1 MGLRMQAVIVNC
13 HDPERL
19 AEFWAAALGW
29 RITIRGEPEWGVEPP
44 EGSREDSVVPDL
56 LFLQVPDEKQGF
68 NRLHIDLRPEGP
80 DGDQTAEV
88 ARLEALGATRADVG
102 QGDDVSWVVMADP
115 EGNELCVLAP
125 YPPDVRPLWQA
136 QYDAY
141 QPTGRPGVPG

>member
-29 RITIRGEPEWGVEPP
+29 RITVRGEPEWGIEPP

-56 LFLQVPDEKQGF
+56 LFLQVPDEKQGY
-68 NRLHIDLRPEGP
+68 NRLHIDLRPAGP
-80 DGDQTAEV
+80 DGDQAAEV

-125 YPPDVRPLWQA
+125 YPPDVQPRWQA
-136 QYDAY
+136 PYDAY
-141 QPTGRPGVPG
+141 QPAGRPVAPG